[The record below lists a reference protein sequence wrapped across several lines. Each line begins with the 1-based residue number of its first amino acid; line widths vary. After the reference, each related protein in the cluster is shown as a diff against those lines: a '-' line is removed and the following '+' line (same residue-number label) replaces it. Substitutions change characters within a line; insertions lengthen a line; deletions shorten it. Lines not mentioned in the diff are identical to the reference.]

1 MHKDRPTDFQDILK
15 GCYRDERSS
24 QNALYRLFYP
34 YGMSIAIRYVNT
46 EGEAVSIDEL
56 SSKAKRAAELIKLCR
71 EKLRHTDQELK
82 GLFDQ
87 GL

>member
-1 MHKDRPTDFQDILK
+1 MSEKIS
-15 GCYRDERSS
+15 YEA
-24 QNALYRLFYP
+24 ALEELQQL
-34 YGMSIAIRYVNT
+34 VT
-46 EGEAVSIDEL
+46 ELQGEAVSIDEL

>member
-1 MHKDRPTDFQDILK
+1 MPEKISYESALSELQELVTDLQ
-15 GCYRDERSS
+15 
-24 QNALYRLFYP
+24 
-34 YGMSIAIRYVNT
+34 
-46 EGEAVSIDEL
+46 GEAVSIDDL
-56 SSKAKRAAELIKLCR
+56 SSKAKRAAELIQFCR

>member
-1 MHKDRPTDFQDILK
+1 MAEKISF
-15 GCYRDERSS
+15 ES
-24 QNALYRLFYP
+24 ALEELQQL
-34 YGMSIAIRYVNT
+34 VT
-46 EGEAVSIDEL
+46 ELQGEAVSIDEL
-56 SSKAKRAAELIKLCR
+56 SAKAKRAADLIKQCR

>member
-1 MHKDRPTDFQDILK
+1 MPETIS
-15 GCYRDERSS
+15 YES
-24 QNALYRLFYP
+24 ALAELQ
-34 YGMSIAIRYVNT
+34 GLVT
-46 EGEAVSIDEL
+46 ELQGDASSIDDL
-56 SSKAKRAAELIKLCR
+56 SAKAKRAAELIQYCR

>member
-1 MHKDRPTDFQDILK
+1 MSKKISYESALSELQELVTDLQ
-15 GCYRDERSS
+15 
-24 QNALYRLFYP
+24 
-34 YGMSIAIRYVNT
+34 
-46 EGEAVSIDEL
+46 GEAVSIDDL
-56 SSKAKRAAELIKLCR
+56 SEKAKRAAELIKFCR

>member
-1 MHKDRPTDFQDILK
+1 MAEKIS
-15 GCYRDERSS
+15 YEA
-24 QNALYRLFYP
+24 ALEELQQL
-34 YGMSIAIRYVNT
+34 VT
-46 EGEAVSIDEL
+46 ELQGEAVSIDEL

>member
-1 MHKDRPTDFQDILK
+1 MSEKISYESALSELQELVTDLQ
-15 GCYRDERSS
+15 
-24 QNALYRLFYP
+24 
-34 YGMSIAIRYVNT
+34 
-46 EGEAVSIDEL
+46 GEAVSIDDL
-56 SSKAKRAAELIKLCR
+56 SQKAKRAAELIKFCR

>member
-1 MHKDRPTDFQDILK
+1 MAEKISF
-15 GCYRDERSS
+15 E
-24 QNALYRLFYP
+24 NALEELQQL
-34 YGMSIAIRYVNT
+34 VT
-46 EGEAVSIDEL
+46 ELQGEAVSIDEL
-56 SSKAKRAAELIKLCR
+56 SEKAKRAADLIKQCR

>member
-1 MHKDRPTDFQDILK
+1 MSEKISYESALSELQELVTDLQ
-15 GCYRDERSS
+15 
-24 QNALYRLFYP
+24 
-34 YGMSIAIRYVNT
+34 
-46 EGEAVSIDEL
+46 GEAVSIDDL
-56 SSKAKRAAELIKLCR
+56 SAKAKRAAELIKFCR